1 MALLTHGL
9 RRTVA
14 TIVGSLLC
22 LPMTADSAHAH
33 AVPTRSV
40 ADAAAPAFNALVFSR
55 TTGFRHDSI
64 PDGVAAIQKL
74 GRDHNFSVAATE
86 DDALFTD
93 DNLAKYDVVVFLST
107 TGDPLGTQQEKDA
120 FQRYVQN
127 GGGFVGIHAAA
138 DSGFTWPWYGG
149 LVGAY
154 FRSHPAIQRARV
166 KVEDPAHPSMR
177 ALPRRWTRTDEWY
190 NYRSNP
196 RGTVHVLATL
206 DERSYDVGDD
216 GMGPDHPITWC
227 QDYDGGR
234 SWYTGLGHTKESY
247 TEPEFLKTLL
257 GGLRTAAGVVPADC
271 STSPAEQ
278 PS

>member
-1 MALLTHGL
+1 VALLTHGL
-9 RRTVA
+9 RRKVA

-22 LPMTADSAHAH
+22 IPMTAHAPQAD
-33 AVPTRSV
+33 AVSTQSV
-40 ADAAAPAFNALVFSR
+40 ADAAEPAFKSLVFSR

-74 GRDHNFSVAATE
+74 GQDKDFSVAVTE
-86 DDALFTD
+86 DDTLFTD
-93 DNLAKYDVVVFLST
+93 DNLAQYDVVVFLST
-107 TGDPLGTQQEKDA
+107 TGDPLGTQPEKDA
-120 FQRYVQN
+120 FQRYIQN

-138 DSGFTWPWYGG
+138 DSGYTWPWYGG

-206 DERSYDVGDD
+206 DERSYDVGGD

-257 GGLRTAAGVVPADC
+257 GGLRTAAGVVQADC
-271 STSPAEQ
+271 SPSPVGQ
-278 PS
+278 R

>member
-9 RRTVA
+9 RRRVA
-14 TIVGSLLC
+14 TLVGSLLC
-22 LPMTADSAHAH
+22 IPMTAHSAQANV
-33 AVPTRSV
+33 VPTRPV
-40 ADAAAPAFNALVFSR
+40 MDAPGPAFKALVFSR

-74 GRDHNFSVAATE
+74 GVDHDFSVAATE
-86 DDALFTD
+86 DAALFTD
-93 DNLAKYDVVVFLST
+93 DNLAQYDVVVFLST
-107 TGDPLGTQQEKDA
+107 TGDPLGTQPEKDA
-120 FQRYVQN
+120 FQRYIQS

-138 DSGFTWPWYGG
+138 DSGYDWPWYGG
-149 LVGAY
+149 LVGTY

-166 KVEDPAHPSMR
+166 KVEDSAHPSMR
-177 ALPRRWTRTDEWY
+177 TLPRRWTRTDEWY

-196 RGTVHVLATL
+196 RGTVRVLATL

-247 TEPEFLKTLL
+247 TEPEFLKMLL

-271 STSPAEQ
+271 S
-278 PS
+278 PSTAPRP